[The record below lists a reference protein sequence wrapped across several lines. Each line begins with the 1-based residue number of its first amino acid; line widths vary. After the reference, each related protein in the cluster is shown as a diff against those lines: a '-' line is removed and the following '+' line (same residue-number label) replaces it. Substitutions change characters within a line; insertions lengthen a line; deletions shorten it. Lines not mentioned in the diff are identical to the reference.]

1 MPRPEPRVPA
11 LQGLTFNNHVTT
23 QILQFISC
31 SGKSQDKIDKIFK
44 NHVIIQTLQMIS
56 CIDQSKDNDTKLQN
70 VMTRNFTDIET
81 IYIKYQQLQIKR
93 VKEEQT
99 EATEQN

>member
-1 MPRPEPRVPA
+1 
-11 LQGLTFNNHVTT
+11 
-23 QILQFISC
+23 
-31 SGKSQDKIDKIFK
+31 
-44 NHVIIQTLQMIS
+44 MIS